1 MRRPMRQTF
10 APAGRPA
17 LSGDSHRIAVYDARR
32 KGINM
37 LWLKAFH
44 VIAVV
49 TWFSGL
55 FYLPRLYVY
64 HADAQD
70 SISIE
75 RFAIMER
82 RLFALMTIGAVASVG
97 LGAAMLLAAPSYL
110 GMGWLRLKLVLV
122 LLLIG
127 YHGFCY
133 KLMRDFA
140 ENRNVHSARWFRG
153 FNEVPSLLLI
163 AIVVL
168 AVAKPF

>member
-1 MRRPMRQTF
+1 
-10 APAGRPA
+10 
-17 LSGDSHRIAVYDARR
+17 
-32 KGINM
+32 M

-82 RLFALMTIGAVASVG
+82 RLFALMTIGAVASIG
-97 LGAAMLLAAPSYL
+97 LGAAMVLAAPSYL
-110 GMGWLRLKLVLV
+110 TMGWLRLKLVLV
-122 LLLIG
+122 LLLIA

-133 KLMRDFA
+133 RLMRDFA
-140 ENRNVHSARWFRG
+140 ENRNVRTARWFRG

>member
-1 MRRPMRQTF
+1 VWRHT
-10 APAGRPA
+10 ATGRDTVSSQA
-17 LSGDSHRIAVYDARR
+17 EAKREQF
-32 KGINM
+32 M

-49 TWFSGL
+49 TWFAGL

-64 HADAQD
+64 HADAKD

-97 LGAAMLLAAPSYL
+97 LGAAMLVAAPIYL
-110 GMGWLRLKLVLV
+110 TMEWLRIKLLLV
-122 LLLIG
+122 LLLIA
-127 YHGFCY
+127 YHLFCF

-140 ENRNVHSARWFRG
+140 ENRNVHSAKWYRA
-153 FNEVPSLLLI
+153 FNEIPSLLLI
-163 AIVVL
+163 AIVLL
-168 AVAKPF
+168 AVVKPG

>member
-1 MRRPMRQTF
+1 
-10 APAGRPA
+10 
-17 LSGDSHRIAVYDARR
+17 
-32 KGINM
+32 M

-44 VIAVV
+44 IIAVV
-49 TWFSGL
+49 TWFAGL

-64 HADAQD
+64 HADAKD

-82 RLFALMTIGAVASVG
+82 RLFALMTIGAAASVV
-97 LGAAMLLAAPSYL
+97 LGAAMLVAAPIYL
-110 GMGWLRLKLVLV
+110 TMPWLRIKMPLV

-127 YHGFCY
+127 YHLFCY

-140 ENRNVHSARWFRG
+140 QNRNAHSAKWYRG

-163 AIVVL
+163 AIVLL
-168 AVAKPF
+168 AVVKPF